1 MINFNIEHM
10 DEFNTFCSLMDMPFD
25 LLLKEY
31 AHLCALLKFYKYGI
45 GSKNLFE
52 LSPIFCTIDDWVS
65 MYQSVIAERI
75 TVDVLGED
83 VREML

>member
-10 DEFNTFCSLMDMPFD
+10 DEYSVFSSLMDMPFD

-31 AHLCALLKFYKYGI
+31 VHLCQLLKFYKYNSSSEG
-45 GSKNLFE
+45 LFE
-52 LSPIFCTIDDWVS
+52 LSPIFCTIDDWVL

-75 TVDVLGED
+75 TVNVLGEE
-83 VREML
+83 VREMI